1 MASRREQN
9 MKYRRYSGR
18 VNGNLAYDPA
28 YEERQRRLRREREY
42 EREHERQREEFMRPP
57 QRKVQKKAAPVRRQ
71 REKVSLG
78 TLCGFMALAAMVAL
92 MIMCRAQLTEI
103 SAQVVSVQKE
113 ISALEDEH
121 VALLTRYEK
130 TFDLTTIKEAA
141 AAAGMAKDDDEGRF
155 QMGYGILNGA
165 ELVGVDHI
173 SSDADGEKLT
183 KTTGEDDFGDD
194 AGVRTGDDHSAGRLP
209 AGQGETFLRG
219 DVSGKST
226 ALYIRGVSFFECLQ
240 NDF

>member
-1 MASRREQN
+1 MRIRRDLHGVFIECRILLVILVQPLDLAGFYIVYSAGDLLLSEQRILFRGKGGADLLAGAEDIQMA
-9 MKYRRYSGR
+9 GR
-18 VNGNLAYDPA
+18 TGVFFLADGFTDGIYD
-28 YEERQRRLRREREY
+28 
-42 EREHERQREEFMRPP
+42 
-57 QRKVQKKAAPVRRQ
+57 
-71 REKVSLG
+71 
-78 TLCGFMALAAMVAL
+78 VAD
-92 MIMCRAQLTEI
+92 
-103 SAQVVSVQKE
+103 VSVGFAME
-113 ISALEDEH
+113 RGLH
-121 VALLTRYEK
+121 G
-130 TFDLTTIKEAA
+130 

-155 QMGYGILNGA
+155 QMGYGILDGT

-183 KTTGEDDFGDD
+183 KTTGKDDFGDD

>member
-1 MASRREQN
+1 MAFFIESRILLVILVQPLDLACFYIVYSAGDLLFSEQRILFRGKGSADLLAGAEDIQ
-9 MKYRRYSGR
+9 MAGR
-18 VNGNLAYDPA
+18 TRVFFLTDGFPDGIYD
-28 YEERQRRLRREREY
+28 
-42 EREHERQREEFMRPP
+42 
-57 QRKVQKKAAPVRRQ
+57 
-71 REKVSLG
+71 
-78 TLCGFMALAAMVAL
+78 VAD
-92 MIMCRAQLTEI
+92 
-103 SAQVVSVQKE
+103 VSVGFAME
-113 ISALEDEH
+113 RGLH
-121 VALLTRYEK
+121 G
-130 TFDLTTIKEAA
+130 

-173 SSDADGEKLT
+173 SSDADGEKIA

-209 AGQGETFLRG
+209 AGQGETFFRG

>member
-1 MASRREQN
+1 MAFFIESRILLVILVQPLDLACFYIVYSAGDLLLSEQRILFRGKGSADLLAGAEDIQ
-9 MKYRRYSGR
+9 MAGR
-18 VNGNLAYDPA
+18 TRVFFLTDGFPDGIYD
-28 YEERQRRLRREREY
+28 
-42 EREHERQREEFMRPP
+42 
-57 QRKVQKKAAPVRRQ
+57 
-71 REKVSLG
+71 
-78 TLCGFMALAAMVAL
+78 VAD
-92 MIMCRAQLTEI
+92 
-103 SAQVVSVQKE
+103 VSVGFAMERGLQ
-113 ISALEDEH
+113 S
-121 VALLTRYEK
+121 
-130 TFDLTTIKEAA
+130 

-155 QMGYGILNGA
+155 QMGYGILDGA

-183 KTTGEDDFGDD
+183 KTTGKDDFGDN

-240 NDF
+240 NNF

>member
-1 MASRREQN
+1 MRIHRDLHGVFIESSILLVILVQPLDLACFYIVYSAGDLLLLEQRILFRGKGSADLLAGAEDIQMA
-9 MKYRRYSGR
+9 GR
-18 VNGNLAYDPA
+18 TRIFFLTDGFPDGIYD
-28 YEERQRRLRREREY
+28 
-42 EREHERQREEFMRPP
+42 
-57 QRKVQKKAAPVRRQ
+57 
-71 REKVSLG
+71 
-78 TLCGFMALAAMVAL
+78 VAD
-92 MIMCRAQLTEI
+92 
-103 SAQVVSVQKE
+103 VSVGFAMERGLQ
-113 ISALEDEH
+113 S
-121 VALLTRYEK
+121 
-130 TFDLTTIKEAA
+130 

-155 QMGYGILNGA
+155 QMGYGILDGA

-183 KTTGEDDFGDD
+183 KTTGKDDFGDD

-240 NDF
+240 NNF